1 MKKDLFVKICAVCA
15 AAVMMAGCGDTDDV
29 KTIDSGS
36 AKTETVAADQGNAGD
51 AGSAAV
57 ATTSV
62 AAGGYVYSASYN
74 GATVDVV
81 CDAPAASV
89 LDALGEPKQYFE
101 AKSCAFEG
109 LDKTYTYDHF
119 EITTYPNGDTDMISS
134 VFLLDDM
141 VTTKEGL
148 YVGASKEDMES
159 KYGTD
164 YTVNGDEC
172 VYAKDNMKLHIIVT
186 DGVVKS
192 ITYASSA
199 AEEQ

>member
-1 MKKDLFVKICAVCA
+1 MRKNGMVMICAVCA
-15 AAVMMAGCGDTDDV
+15 AVMMMTGCGDSDDV
-29 KTIDSGS
+29 KVIDSTS

-51 AGSAAV
+51 AGTA
-57 ATTSV
+57 ATTTASV
-62 AAGGYVYSASYN
+62 AGGYVYSASYN
-74 GATVDVV
+74 GATVDVI
-81 CDAPAASV
+81 CDTPAASV